1 MKKVYLMLSMIGA
14 IVPYVFYIKF
24 IQSEGINFPLF
35 ITTLFE
41 NNSAAGFS
49 ADVLLAT
56 VVFWLYIFQRAKL
69 SNGPKPL
76 LFFVLSCTIGLSCAL
91 PAYLYANEKQSSV

>member
-1 MKKVYLMLSMIGA
+1 MKNIYLVLSIIGA
-14 IVPYVFYIKF
+14 IVPYVFYIQF
-24 IQSEGINFPLF
+24 IQTEGINFPLF
-35 ITTLFE
+35 IATLFE

-56 VVFWLYIFQRAKL
+56 VAFWLFIFQRAKQ

-91 PAYLYANEKQSSV
+91 PAYLYANEK